1 MISFVNLFCV
11 LLTYVIANKERVCAK
26 KNNFGKHLFIFV
38 YFMIKTKTC

>member
-26 KNNFGKHLFIFV
+26 KKQLWKTFV
-38 YFMIKTKTC
+38 YICLFYD